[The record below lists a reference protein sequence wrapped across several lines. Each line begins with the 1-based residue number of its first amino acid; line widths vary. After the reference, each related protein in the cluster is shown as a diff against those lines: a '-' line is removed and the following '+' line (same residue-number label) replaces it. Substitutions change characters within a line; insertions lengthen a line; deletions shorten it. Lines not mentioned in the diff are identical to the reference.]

1 VYEPSRLDNTH
12 TRRFQPKRRGARE
25 DRQKIAVVGTGISGL
40 SAAWLLDKDHD
51 VTVYEKN
58 HYVGGHSNT
67 ADIEVGGRE
76 IAVDTGFIVYNPLNY
91 PNLVALFEH
100 LDVPTKPSDM
110 SFGASLDDGALEY
123 SGTDL
128 NGLFSQRRNILRP
141 RFLRMLSDLFRFY
154 REAPGLVDDRSLQN
168 ISLGDFLRHK
178 GYSDA
183 FVYDHLMPMGAAI
196 WSSSIEEMLSFP
208 ALTFVRFF
216 RNHGLLKLTDRPE
229 WRTVDGGSREYV
241 RRLTADF
248 SDQIRRAD
256 PVTHVERNHGQV
268 IISTA
273 SGSRTKFDHVVMACH
288 SDEALKL
295 VTHPTDA
302 ERDILGQIH
311 YQPNQAILHT
321 DTALMPK
328 RRSAWASWNY
338 IGAKADDPTTNCGDR
353 ALCVTYWMNLLQG
366 LQTSE
371 PVLITLNP
379 NRDIDPKKILRTYDY
394 DHPIFDLAAMRAQPK
409 LWELQGHQNTWYC
422 GAYFGSG
429 FHEDGIQAGLAV
441 AEMLG
446 GRLRPWQLEDPSSRV
461 GISTT
466 GPRMQVKSELA
477 A

>member
-1 VYEPSRLDNTH
+1 VYEPSRRDNTH

-178 GYSDA
+178 GYRDA

-241 RRLTADF
+241 KRLTDSF
-248 SDQIRRAD
+248 KHRIRVGQ
-256 PVTHVERNHGQV
+256 PVTQIERSGET
-268 IISTA
+268 STVKC
-273 SGSRTKFDHVVMACH
+273 SDGSQENYDHVVLACH
-288 SDEALKL
+288 ADQALSL
-295 VTHPTDA
+295 LANPTEEELA
-302 ERDILGQIH
+302 ALGNIH
-311 YQPNQAILHT
+311 YQANTAVLHT
-321 DTALMPK
+321 DTRLLPERK
-328 RRSAWASWNY
+328 HAWASWNY
-338 IGAKADDPTTNCGDR
+338 LGIGKDNQKQL
-353 ALCVTYWMNLLQG
+353 LCVTYLMNLLQG
-366 LQTSE
+366 LATDT
-371 PVLITLNP
+371 PVMVTLNP
-379 NRDIDPKKILRTYDY
+379 CKEIDPAKIIEIYDY
-394 DHPIFDLAAMRAQPK
+394 EHPLFNIAAMQSQPK
-409 LWELQGHQNTWYC
+409 LWGLQGKQNTWFC

-441 AEMLG
+441 AEKLG
-446 GRLRPWQLEDPSSRV
+446 GVKRPWTVPNPSTRV
-461 GISTT
+461 GLCNEGLPLT
-466 GPRMQVKSELA
+466 GLETSPA
-477 A
+477 